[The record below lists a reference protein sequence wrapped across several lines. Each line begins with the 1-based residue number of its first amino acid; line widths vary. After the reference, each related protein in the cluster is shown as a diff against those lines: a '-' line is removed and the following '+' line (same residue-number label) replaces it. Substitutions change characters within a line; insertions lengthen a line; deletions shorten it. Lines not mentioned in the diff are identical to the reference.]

1 MADREFI
8 RERRNGW
15 EFFHAPEITARGIVH
30 GFFTRDCPTWTN
42 DSESRSFLDAF
53 SLDDAITLRQEHGDT
68 IHAAGRG
75 VRPNEGD
82 GILLFEP
89 GIAGIIKTAD
99 CMCITVVDPAFPLTA
114 IVHAGWRGTLK
125 RIILKALS
133 MMAERG
139 AAIHR
144 ITALLGPSIRG
155 CCYIVGPEVRESF
168 LKEGFPESIFH
179 VNDGSIYLDLKDANT
194 WLLTGAGVETILDTG
209 LCTFCSED
217 PLFASYRKGARNERQ
232 INFVAIEP
240 CHPAFAGLT
249 GGCHQSL

>member
-1 MADREFI
+1 MANERYT
-8 RERRNGW
+8 RERKNGW
-15 EFFHAPEITARGIVH
+15 EYFHAPEITARGIIH
-30 GFFTRDCPTWTN
+30 GFFTRDCPSWTN
-42 DSESRSFLDAF
+42 DAESRSFLDAF
-53 SLDDAITLRQEHGDT
+53 SLDRAITLRQEHGDT
-68 IHAAGRG
+68 VHAAGPG
-75 VRPNEGD
+75 ARPDEGD
-82 GILLFEP
+82 GILLCEP
-89 GIAGIIKTAD
+89 GVAGIIKTAD
-99 CMCITVVDPAFPLTA
+99 CMCITVVDPAIPLTA
-114 IVHAGWRGTLK
+114 IVHAGWRGTQK
-125 RIILKALS
+125 RIIAKALS

-139 AAIHR
+139 AAIPR

-155 CCYIVGPEVRESF
+155 CCYTVGPEVRESF
-168 LKEGFPESIFH
+168 LNEGFPESIFH

-194 WLLTGAGVETILDTG
+194 WLLTAFGVATILDTG